1 MIMLPALPSRS
12 WLPVAWRAAEPGRPK
27 EGMDKKQLAG
37 IVLVVTLTALAMA
50 LLMGTVAVKGQLP

>member
-1 MIMLPALPSRS
+1 
-12 WLPVAWRAAEPGRPK
+12 
-27 EGMDKKQLAG
+27 MDKKQLAG